1 MSMVTTALLA
11 VAVLAGCTAEAPTP
25 TASTTSASAAATPT
39 ASPTATP
46 SPTEPAF
53 SADGSADDNLP
64 VFTAT
69 VEEVWASDDRESGRA
84 YIDALVTVGFDKS
97 AMEVT
102 EDYSTVGNRAESI
115 QFAVMWGDECLA
127 GQVGQATGD
136 PVTTVLPALAEGTCL
151 IGNTRDIDW

>member
-1 MSMVTTALLA
+1 MSVAATALLA
-11 VAVLAGCTAEAPTP
+11 VVVLAGCTAEAPAP
-25 TASTTSASAAATPT
+25 TASATSTNAA
-39 ASPTATP
+39 ATP
-46 SPTEPAF
+46 SPTEAEF
-53 SADGSADDNLP
+53 SADGSAEDNLP

-69 VEEVWASDDRESGRA
+69 VEEVWASEDRESGRA
-84 YIDALVTVGFDKS
+84 YIDALVTAGFDKS

-102 EDYSTVGNRAESI
+102 EDFSTVGNAAESI

-151 IGNTRDIDW
+151 VGNTRAIDW

>member
-1 MSMVTTALLA
+1 MSVAATALLA
-11 VAVLAGCTAEAPTP
+11 VVVLAGCTAEAPAP
-25 TASTTSASAAATPT
+25 TASATSTNAA
-39 ASPTATP
+39 ATP
-46 SPTEPAF
+46 SPTEAEF
-53 SADGSADDNLP
+53 SADGSAEDNLP

-69 VEEVWASDDRESGRA
+69 VEEVWASEDRESGRA
-84 YIDALVTVGFDKS
+84 YIDALVTAGFDKS

-102 EDYSTVGNRAESI
+102 EDFSTVGNPAESI

-151 IGNTRDIDW
+151 VGNTRAIDW

>member
-1 MSMVTTALLA
+1 MAATALLA
-11 VAVLAGCTAEAPTP
+11 VVVLAGCTAEAPAP
-25 TASTTSASAAATPT
+25 TASATSTNAA
-39 ASPTATP
+39 ATP
-46 SPTEPAF
+46 SPTEAEF
-53 SADGSADDNLP
+53 SADGSAEDNLP

-69 VEEVWASDDRESGRA
+69 VEEVWASEDRESGRA
-84 YIDALVTVGFDKS
+84 YIDALVTAGFDKS

-102 EDYSTVGNRAESI
+102 EDFSTVGNAAESI

-151 IGNTRDIDW
+151 VGNTRAIDW

>member
-1 MSMVTTALLA
+1 MSVAATALLA
-11 VAVLAGCTAEAPTP
+11 VVVLAGCTAEAPAP
-25 TASTTSASAAATPT
+25 TASATSTNAASTP
-39 ASPTATP
+39 SATP
-46 SPTEPAF
+46 SPTKAEF
-53 SADGSADDNLP
+53 SADGSAEDNLP

-69 VEEVWASDDRESGRA
+69 VEEVWASEDRESGRA
-84 YIDALVTVGFDKS
+84 YIDALVTAGFDKS

-102 EDYSTVGNRAESI
+102 EDFSTVGNAAESI

-151 IGNTRDIDW
+151 VGNTRAIDW

>member
-1 MSMVTTALLA
+1 MAATALLA
-11 VAVLAGCTAEAPTP
+11 VVVLAGCTAEAPAP
-25 TASTTSASAAATPT
+25 TASATSTNAAAM
-39 ASPTATP
+39 P
-46 SPTEPAF
+46 SPTKAEF
-53 SADGSADDNLP
+53 TADGSAEDNLP

-69 VEEVWASDDRESGRA
+69 VEEVWASEDRESGRA
-84 YIDALVTVGFDKS
+84 YIDALVTAGFDKS

-102 EDYSTVGNRAESI
+102 EDFSTVGNAAESI

-151 IGNTRDIDW
+151 VGNTRAIDW

>member
-1 MSMVTTALLA
+1 MSVAATALLA
-11 VAVLAGCTAEAPTP
+11 VVVLAGCTAEAPAP
-25 TASTTSASAAATPT
+25 TASATSTNAASTP
-39 ASPTATP
+39 SATP
-46 SPTEPAF
+46 SPTEAEF
-53 SADGSADDNLP
+53 SADGSAEDNLP

-69 VEEVWASDDRESGRA
+69 VEEVWASEDRESGRA
-84 YIDALVTVGFDKS
+84 YIDALVTAGFDKS

-102 EDYSTVGNRAESI
+102 EDFSTVGNAAESI

-151 IGNTRDIDW
+151 VGNTRAIDW